1 MRKEEQRCKR
11 GLKTLVIIDFVIVIV
26 PIIFF
31 LVVKTSFAF
40 GVLTNDTEFSDARY
54 ENVYID
60 LAEEGETPGRNV
72 AYLGYNLQELN
83 EKFLGKFE
91 FGDRVILYHWRD
103 WRLICPA
110 YFEPIFILKVP
121 EWL

>member
-11 GLKTLVIIDFVIVIV
+11 GLKTLVIIDFVIVVV

-40 GVLTNDTEFSDARY
+40 GVLTNDTEYSDARY

-60 LAEEGETPGRNV
+60 LAE
-72 AYLGYNLQELN
+72 
-83 EKFLGKFE
+83 
-91 FGDRVILYHWRD
+91 
-103 WRLICPA
+103 
-110 YFEPIFILKVP
+110 
-121 EWL
+121 

>member
-11 GLKTLVIIDFVIVIV
+11 GLKTLVIIDFVIVVV

-40 GVLTNDTEFSDARY
+40 EVLTNDTEYSDVRY

-60 LAEEGETPGRNV
+60 LAEESETPGRNV
-72 AYLGYNLQELN
+72 AYLGYTLQEFN
-83 EKFLGKFE
+83 EKFSGKYE
-91 FGDRVILYHWRD
+91 FGDRVILYYWQD
-103 WRLICPA
+103 WSLICPA
-110 YFEPIFILKVP
+110 YFKPIFILKVP
-121 EWL
+121 DWL